1 MMTKRRKNRRAE
13 IVAKTDVRGVIT
25 IVIIITRAKV
35 LPGAQPTNINLA
47 VVNILHRVILPVIR
61 VRLRIREA
69 GTHFIATIIG
79 PVGTRQEAGAS
90 LINRPL
96 SSQGVVAHGR
106 LLFAHLR
113 VLREIVVHLRAEDPK
128 SPLRRRLIA
137 IEGAEVATV
146 RPHLLDV
153 ATQIRSVDGNDARAA
168 AVTEAKAMM
177 MTGSRREGRKMTNI
191 STPLRQLR
199 LK

>member
-96 SSQGVVAHGR
+96 SSQGGAAHGR

-113 VLREIVVHLRAEDPK
+113 VLREIVVRLRAEDP
-128 SPLRRRLIA
+128 
-137 IEGAEVATV
+137 
-146 RPHLLDV
+146 
-153 ATQIRSVDGNDARAA
+153 
-168 AVTEAKAMM
+168 
-177 MTGSRREGRKMTNI
+177 
-191 STPLRQLR
+191 
-199 LK
+199 